1 MILVDSSVWISHF
14 RGKEPRL
21 ASLLND
27 EQVVTH
33 PCVIGELALGSLK
46 NRSQVLGDLQMLPQ
60 ISPASDKE
68 TMEWIERR
76 RIFGKGIGWIDA
88 HLLLS
93 CILNSTELWTADKTL
108 FSVARFCRAKLY
120 S

>member
-46 NRSQVLGDLQMLPQ
+46 NRSQVLGDLQM
-60 ISPASDKE
+60 
-68 TMEWIERR
+68 
-76 RIFGKGIGWIDA
+76 IGWIDA

-108 FSVARFCRAKLY
+108 LSVARFCGAKLY

>member
-1 MILVDSSVWISHF
+1 MHMRTTLNIDD
-14 RGKEPRL
+14 KEPRL

-108 FSVARFCRAKLY
+108 LSVARFCRAKLY